1 MVKYHNSIAAIQ
13 REKSCE
19 LGMTTCFFF
28 QETIA
33 RNYRYGVNENS
44 DEIYITLMATDSSFE
59 NKLQSI
65 HTNGRVTTH
74 LA

>member
-1 MVKYHNSIAAIQ
+1 MGIGNVRMFI
-13 REKSCE
+13 
-19 LGMTTCFFF
+19 

-33 RNYRYGVNENS
+33 RNDSFDANENS
-44 DEIYITLMATDSSFE
+44 DEIYITLIVTDSSFE